1 MSLSRFTLPV
11 LLAAASAHA
20 ASRQV
25 SFQHEILPVLTRQ
38 GCNAGTCHG
47 SPSGKGG
54 FALSLFAFDAAADY
68 AVLTRD
74 LLGRRV
80 DVFTPSLS
88 LILRKPS
95 TALAHRGGLKLPRDS
110 REYRILR
117 DWIDQGARTDPP
129 GTARCEGIEV
139 TPGTAVVL
147 RWPEPVQHLS
157 VTARFEDGSQRDVT
171 HLAKFTSSDEAIL
184 EVDSG
189 GRVAGRRRGQAAVMV
204 RYLEHVAALPFTLVK
219 PAPGFHW
226 VVPSSANY
234 IDTHVHAKL
243 RELQFTP
250 SGLCSDSEFLRRVHL
265 DLTGMLPTAAE
276 AGIFLDDETSGKRAR
291 LIDTL
296 LARPEHAVF
305 WAQRWGDLLRVN
317 PARLQAKGVQALSL
331 IHI

>member
-147 RWPEPVQHLS
+147 RWPEPVQHLR

-189 GRVAGRRRGQAAVMV
+189 GRAAGRRRGQAAVMV

-219 PAPGFHW
+219 PAP
-226 VVPSSANY
+226 
-234 IDTHVHAKL
+234 
-243 RELQFTP
+243 R
-250 SGLCSDSEFLRRVHL
+250 
-265 DLTGMLPTAAE
+265 LPL
-276 AGIFLDDETSGKRAR
+276 GRSILSQLHRH
-291 LIDTL
+291 
-296 LARPEHAVF
+296 PC
-305 WAQRWGDLLRVN
+305 
-317 PARLQAKGVQALSL
+317 PCQAP
-331 IHI
+331 

>member
-95 TALAHRGGLKLPRDS
+95 TALAHRGGLTLPQDR

-147 RWPEPVQHLS
+147 RWPEPVQHLR

-171 HLAKFTSSDEAIL
+171 HLAKFTSSAEAIL
-184 EVDSG
+184 KVDSG
-189 GRVAGRRRGQAAVMV
+189 GRVAGRTRGQAAVMV

-219 PAPGFHW
+219 PAPASTGSFHPQPTTSTPMSM
-226 VVPSSANY
+226 PSSVSCSSRLLGCAATAN
-234 IDTHVHAKL
+234 
-243 RELQFTP
+243 F
-250 SGLCSDSEFLRRVHL
+250 SGACIWTSPGCCPPLPRR
-265 DLTGMLPTAAE
+265 GC
-276 AGIFLDDETSGKRAR
+276 
-291 LIDTL
+291 
-296 LARPEHAVF
+296 F
-305 WAQRWGDLLRVN
+305 WMT
-317 PARLQAKGVQALSL
+317 
-331 IHI
+331 

>member
-95 TALAHRGGLKLPRDS
+95 TALAHRGGLKLQIGRAS
-110 REYRILR
+110 CRE
-117 DWIDQGARTDPP
+117 
-129 GTARCEGIEV
+129 
-139 TPGTAVVL
+139 
-147 RWPEPVQHLS
+147 
-157 VTARFEDGSQRDVT
+157 
-171 HLAKFTSSDEAIL
+171 
-184 EVDSG
+184 
-189 GRVAGRRRGQAAVMV
+189 RV
-204 RYLEHVAALPFTLVK
+204 
-219 PAPGFHW
+219 
-226 VVPSSANY
+226 
-234 IDTHVHAKL
+234 
-243 RELQFTP
+243 
-250 SGLCSDSEFLRRVHL
+250 
-265 DLTGMLPTAAE
+265 
-276 AGIFLDDETSGKRAR
+276 
-291 LIDTL
+291 
-296 LARPEHAVF
+296 
-305 WAQRWGDLLRVN
+305 
-317 PARLQAKGVQALSL
+317 
-331 IHI
+331 